1 MEAKLY
7 DRLDLHENATVLDA
21 GSGSGL
27 VAAYMAEHG
36 LRVHAIDLIPT
47 HVQQA
52 QRTIR
57 SRRLQTEFMFPLETT
72 MTSPTSKAAPSMEY
86 ILWRV
91 SYTQTIRRRQCAFS
105 GE

>member
-1 MEAKLY
+1 MEATLY

-47 HVQQA
+47 HVQQPR
-52 QRTIR
+52 RTHAVHWNK
-57 SRRLQTEFMFPLETT
+57 
-72 MTSPTSKAAPSMEY
+72 KA
-86 ILWRV
+86 
-91 SYTQTIRRRQCAFS
+91 
-105 GE
+105 